1 MDRADKLHADTSMF
15 PPTSASNAMDHQ
27 YTGLTPGNDVP
38 PGMYDLSDTS
48 YSSLGVIEDMLRAP
62 DQLDWVCHSHFQLCT
77 STELMHFQRLYDSRV
92 SGFEAGNQ
100 DTLWYSTEAV
110 VPPPMDFGTFPPNA

>member
-1 MDRADKLHADTSMF
+1 M
-15 PPTSASNAMDHQ
+15 
-27 YTGLTPGNDVP
+27 P

-62 DQLDWVCHSHFQLCT
+62 DQLDWVCRPCFQLCA
-77 STELMHFQRLYDSRV
+77 STELTQFQRLYDSRV

-100 DTLWYSTEAV
+100 DTLWYSTGEV
-110 VPPPMDFGTFPPNA
+110 VPPPMDFSTFPPNA